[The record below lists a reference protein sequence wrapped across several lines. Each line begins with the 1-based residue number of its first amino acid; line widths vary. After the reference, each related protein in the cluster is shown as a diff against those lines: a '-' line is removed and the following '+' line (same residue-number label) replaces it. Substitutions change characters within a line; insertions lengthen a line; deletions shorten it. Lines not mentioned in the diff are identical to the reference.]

1 MDKIIGH
8 TNLGY
13 ECINFEGLDQVGKG
27 DAVKELSSEISQLGY
42 DTSVISFP
50 YYATPLGFCIRDILV
65 NGVPDDIEMNKS
77 REVEVKMCLFALNR
91 LEIFNCIL
99 CDKKHDVY
107 VFDRGPF
114 SCALTIGYHIFQ
126 NKEDIDKKE
135 YLVDRGLYVDSYF
148 REVLNVDNCVI
159 YLKHKDIRWEESR
172 GKEGSD
178 LYERSEVQDISA
190 DVYSIFS
197 KKIGDGWRDV
207 VTKDEKGWRSR
218 EDIKNECLEVSRERG
233 VLKDLEKKNRNGEVS
248 YLGIDEIQRFLYK
261 GSRVDSS
268 LISDWMAAI
277 QCNDKK
283 EVYRV
288 SELVSDSLVKTTGA
302 ITWYDCNIVN
312 RVNDLISEF
321 PEILGIIDYK
331 YGKEFLDKF
340 KDSLSE

>member
-1 MDKIIGH
+1 LEH
-8 TNLGY
+8 

-27 DAVKELSSEISQLGY
+27 DAVKNLSLEISELGY

-65 NGVPDDIEMNKS
+65 NGVPDDIEMDRS

-91 LEIFNCIL
+91 LEILNCIL

-135 YLVDRGLYVDSYF
+135 EFVDKGLYLDSYF

-159 YLKHKDIRWEESR
+159 YLKHRDIRWEKSR
-172 GKEGSD
+172 DKEVSD

-190 DVYSIFS
+190 NIYSIFS
-197 KKIGDGWRDV
+197 KKIGNGWRDV
-207 VTKDEKGWRSR
+207 VTKNEKGWRSR
-218 EDIKNECLEVSRERG
+218 EDIKNECLDISRERG
-233 VLKDLEKKNRNGEVS
+233 VLNDLGKKSNNGRQS
-248 YLGIDEIQRFLYK
+248 YLGIDEIQKFLYK
-261 GSRVDSS
+261 GSRVDDS
-268 LISDWMAAI
+268 LINDWMAAI

-288 SELVSDSLVKTTGA
+288 SELISDSLVKATRV
-302 ITWYDCNIVN
+302 INWYDCNIINEVKN
-312 RVNDLISEF
+312 LISEF
-321 PEILGIIDYK
+321 PEILDIIDHK
-331 YGKEFLDKF
+331 YGKVFLDKF
-340 KDSLSE
+340 KDSLSD